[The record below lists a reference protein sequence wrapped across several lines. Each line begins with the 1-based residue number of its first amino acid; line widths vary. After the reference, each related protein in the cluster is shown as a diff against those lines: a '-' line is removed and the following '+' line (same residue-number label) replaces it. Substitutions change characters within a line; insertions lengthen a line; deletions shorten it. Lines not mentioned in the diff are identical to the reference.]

1 MILVIQTLF
10 LLLFIYLAVNTFYL
24 LVFSIAGRTRNY
36 KLYAPNADKKRIA
49 VIIPSYK
56 EDNVIVN
63 TAMKAKQH
71 NYPDHAFSV
80 FIAADQLKRET
91 VDTLLSIPV
100 NVEVMNFS
108 GNSSKAK
115 SLNALINTIDE
126 SAYDI
131 ALVLDGDN
139 VMEPGCLEKVNA
151 AFHSGFRC
159 VQLHRT
165 AKNTNTEMA
174 VLDGMSE
181 EINNTIFR
189 NGQRALGF
197 SSCLIG
203 SGMAFEFHKLKSIL
217 NIPSILENPGE
228 DREIDT
234 IIIKDGIEIE
244 YIPDADVYDEKV
256 SSEQVFQK
264 QRLRWL
270 EAQLNHMAII
280 LSPSYF
286 KGKRDRNFWNR
297 LVINCMPPRLLLIAL
312 FIPIFLIGALSGYF
326 EVALLSPGILY
337 WALLFAALCISML
350 IALPSRY
357 LTVRVLSQAFS
368 KVFSAMAHM
377 IRGLFQLKPGR
388 KEFLH
393 TPKSFTE
400 EVKEVV

>member
-1 MILVIQTLF
+1 MISVIQALF
-10 LLLFIYLAVNTFYL
+10 LILFIYLAVNILYL
-24 LVFSIAGRTRNY
+24 LVFSIAGRARNY
-36 KLYAPNADKKRIA
+36 KPYTPKADKKRIA
-49 VIIPSYK
+49 VIIPSFK
-56 EDNVIVN
+56 EDNVIVH
-63 TAMKAKQH
+63 TALKAKRH
-71 NYPDHAFSV
+71 NYPEHAFDV
-80 FIAADQLKRET
+80 FIAADHLKRET

-100 NVEVMNFS
+100 KVEVMNFS
-108 GNSSKAK
+108 GKSSKAR
-115 SLNALINTIDE
+115 SLHTLINTIDD
-126 SAYDI
+126 ADYDI
-131 ALVLDGDN
+131 AFILDGDN

-234 IIIKDGIEIE
+234 IIIKEGIQIE
-244 YIPDADVYDEKV
+244 YIPDADIYDEKV

-264 QRLRWL
+264 QRLRWM

-297 LVINCMPPRLLLIAL
+297 LMINCMPPRLLLIAL
-312 FIPIFLIGALSGYF
+312 FVPIFLVGALSGYF
-326 EVALLSPGILY
+326 RIELLSPGILL
-337 WALLFAALCISML
+337 WVILFALLCGSMI

-357 LTVRVLSQAFS
+357 LKVGVLLQAFT
-368 KVFSAMAHM
+368 KMFSAMVHM

-393 TPKSFTE
+393 TPKTFTE
-400 EVKEVV
+400 

>member
-1 MILVIQTLF
+1 MIMVIQALF
-10 LLLFIYLAVNTFYL
+10 LVLFIYLAVNTLYL

-36 KLYAPNADKKRIA
+36 QPYTPQAHKKRIA

-56 EDNVIVN
+56 EDNVIVH
-63 TAMKAKQH
+63 TALKAKEH
-71 NYPDHAFSV
+71 NYPDHAFDV
-80 FIAADQLKRET
+80 FIAADQLKKET
-91 VDTLLSIPV
+91 VDTLLSVPV
-100 NVEVMNFS
+100 KVEVMNFKGS
-108 GNSSKAK
+108 SSKAR
-115 SLNALINTIDE
+115 SLHTLINTIDDT
-126 SAYDI
+126 AYDI
-131 ALVLDGDN
+131 ALILDGDN

-151 AFHSGFRC
+151 AFHAGFRC

-174 VLDGMSE
+174 VLDGLSE
-181 EINNTIFR
+181 EVNNTIFR

-217 NIPSILENPGE
+217 NIPSILENSGE
-228 DREIDT
+228 DREIDS
-234 IIIKDGIEIE
+234 IIVKEGIEIE

-264 QRLRWL
+264 QRLRWM

-297 LVINCMPPRLLLIAL
+297 LVIICMPPRLLLIAL

-326 EVALLSPGILY
+326 GVELLSPGILY
-337 WALLFAALCISML
+337 WAILFAALSISML
-350 IALPSRY
+350 VALPSRY
-357 LTVRVLSQAFS
+357 LTVSVLSQAFS

-377 IRGLFQLKPGR
+377 IKGLFLLKPGR